1 MHVFSDCLSYILT
14 GKINCNS
21 FITYIFTYFEKM
33 MLSSITLMINLFF
46 LDNISSYIDP
56 NAGSAIAAAIIGA
69 LAGLGITLKLY
80 WEKLKF
86 KLSRKD

>member
-1 MHVFSDCLSYILT
+1 MLEPVALIL
-14 GKINCNS
+14 
-21 FITYIFTYFEKM
+21 
-33 MLSSITLMINLFF
+33 NLFF
-46 LDNISSYIDP
+46 LNSISSYIDP

>member
-1 MHVFSDCLSYILT
+1 MILEAISLMWT
-14 GKINCNS
+14 P
-21 FITYIFTYFEKM
+21 IF
-33 MLSSITLMINLFF
+33 LN
-46 LDNISSYIDP
+46 NISNYIDP

-69 LAGLGITLKLY
+69 LAGLGITIKLY

>member
-1 MHVFSDCLSYILT
+1 
-14 GKINCNS
+14 
-21 FITYIFTYFEKM
+21 
-33 MLSSITLMINLFF
+33 MLEAVLLALNLVF

-86 KLSRKD
+86 KLSRKG

>member
-1 MHVFSDCLSYILT
+1 MT
-14 GKINCNS
+14 
-21 FITYIFTYFEKM
+21 
-33 MLSSITLMINLFF
+33 NLFF

-86 KLSRKD
+86 KLSRKG

>member
-1 MHVFSDCLSYILT
+1 MSYILT

-21 FITYIFTYFEKM
+21 FITCVFTYFEKM
-33 MLSSITLMINLFF
+33 MLNSITLIINLFF

-86 KLSRKD
+86 KLSRKG